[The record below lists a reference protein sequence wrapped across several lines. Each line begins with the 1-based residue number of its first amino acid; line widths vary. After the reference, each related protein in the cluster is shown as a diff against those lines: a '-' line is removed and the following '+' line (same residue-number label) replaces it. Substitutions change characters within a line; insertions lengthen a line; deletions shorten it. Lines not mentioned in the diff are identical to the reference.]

1 MFLCAH
7 PTVWTLL
14 NGLRRDIA
22 VHRLT
27 VQNAEVQNLEKPRN
41 KYVNLANRL
50 AAKVAGYRN
59 EEDKLRYLRAV
70 AHMQ

>member
-7 PTVWTLL
+7 PTVWTFLK
-14 NGLRRDIA
+14 GLRRDIA
-22 VHRLT
+22 IHRLT
-27 VQNAEVQNLEKPRN
+27 VQNVEVQNFERPRN
-41 KYVNLANRL
+41 KYINLANRL

-59 EEDKLRYLRAV
+59 EADKLSYLRAV